1 MKCTCIPVV
10 LENCL
15 LDSDFIPLDVDRWPF
30 QYQQSGKQ
38 EPNQTVTVK
47 GHGHIIISIAYIFK
61 IIKIDLTGI
70 LFFLDSWGFIIN
82 GSTTL
87 DCFNAACYADVFYGP
102 FTTFKLT
109 QDKDCDWTGMKF
121 SPDGKLILISTNGQ
135 ILRLIDAFQGTP
147 LQTFMVKLETL
158 QCALTA

>member
-15 LDSDFIPLDVDRWPF
+15 LDSDFIPLDVD
-30 QYQQSGKQ
+30 SVTISISTIGGKQ

-70 LFFLDSWGFIIN
+70 LFFLDS
-82 GSTTL
+82 
-87 DCFNAACYADVFYGP
+87 
-102 FTTFKLT
+102 
-109 QDKDCDWTGMKF
+109 
-121 SPDGKLILISTNGQ
+121 
-135 ILRLIDAFQGTP
+135 
-147 LQTFMVKLETL
+147 
-158 QCALTA
+158 